1 MEEFG
6 LLLLG
11 KLFLV
16 FLSVLFNGIKGIY
29 KYRLY
34 MYYFKMWIRYLE
46 FYKILLIIFLFNDI

>member
-34 MYYFKMWIRYLE
+34 NFKMWIRYLE

>member
-34 MYYFKMWIRYLE
+34 YFKMLIRYLE
-46 FYKILLIIFLFNDI
+46 FFKILLIIFLFNDI